1 MLGYP
6 VHMNDFYIVQTL
18 IVVIATIFF
27 PLGMKASEMFGAK
40 RVLICGGTLS
50 LSMVYLCSYIKSPT
64 AFIYCYGSAFGIGKA
79 MMYSSSL

>member
-27 PLGMKASEMFGAK
+27 PFGMKAAEIYGAK
-40 RVLICGGTLS
+40 KVLIFGGVFS
-50 LSMVYLCSYIKSPT
+50 LSMVYLSSYI
-64 AFIYCYGSAFGIGKA
+64 
-79 MMYSSSL
+79 